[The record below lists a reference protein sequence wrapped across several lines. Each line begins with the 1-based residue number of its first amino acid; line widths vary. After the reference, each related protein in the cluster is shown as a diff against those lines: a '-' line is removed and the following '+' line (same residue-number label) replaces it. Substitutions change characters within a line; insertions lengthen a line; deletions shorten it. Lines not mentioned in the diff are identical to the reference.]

1 MQAVKRPRSVEASE
15 DSSMRAAPTQA
26 PSVRRFRTLGALAKL
41 VVAAA
46 VATTGLVAGTPSTAR
61 AADGPVV
68 GTGKGIVGGAL
79 LGGEIGFIGLSV
91 AGAKQTWLYYVVP
104 GALAIGGGIGG
115 YFIEKDKEGTDAQV
129 PMFMLAGGMA
139 LIIPTVVITLSANA
153 YQPANEDNTPADASP
168 ADAGGALGVKVNTSD
183 STNMGSPS
191 SGGGGTT
198 TTTPTAPPPKR
209 KPANTSSS
217 AAPIQRPQALVN
229 FDDLTTIKVGL
240 PVIALRPMYT
250 KTEMSQFNQPQ
261 RYEVTAPVV
270 SFAF

>member
-1 MQAVKRPRSVEASE
+1 MRS
-15 DSSMRAAPTQA
+15 APPFKFAKFTT
-26 PSVRRFRTLGALAKL
+26 SRTLRALTKL
-41 VVAAA
+41 VLATA
-46 VATTGLVAGTPSTAR
+46 VATTAVVTASPTC
-61 AADGPVV
+61 ALADGPVA

-91 AGAKQTWLYYVVP
+91 GGAKQTWLYYVVP

-115 YFIEKDKEGTDAQV
+115 YFIEKGKEGTDAQA

-153 YQPANEDNTPADASP
+153 YKPGTEDGTPVDATPADA
-168 ADAGGALGVKVNTSD
+168 GTTGLGVKVNTSD

-191 SGGGGTT
+191 AGGGTT
-198 TTTPTAPPPKR
+198 TTTPPIKPKH
-209 KPANTSSS
+209 KPDNTSS
-217 AAPIQRPQALVN
+217 AAPISRPQALVN
-229 FDDLTTIKVGL
+229 FEELTTMKVGI
-240 PVIALRPMYT
+240 PVIALKPMYT